1 MCSGRV
7 DPAFILRAFSKGT
20 DGVFIGG
27 CHINDCHY
35 VPEGNYDSFAMVSMY
50 KRLLKHIGINPE
62 RLRLEWVSAG
72 EGIRFANIMNE
83 FGNKVKDLGPLGQSE
98 GLTLDEI
105 KSRIEA
111 LEKLIPYIK
120 LVERERLRAPVRK
133 EEAYEKFYAS
143 DEFNKLF
150 SELIIDK
157 LAVSQI
163 TSLLEKNPLPT
174 GEIARILGM
183 TPSEVSRHINNS
195 SKQGLVRFDVNSKCY
210 ALA

>member
-20 DGVFIGG
+20 DAVFIGG

-83 FGNKVKDLGPLGQSE
+83 FGNKVKELGPLGQSE

-133 EEAYEKFYAS
+133 EEVYEKFYAS

>member
-1 MCSGRV
+1 
-7 DPAFILRAFSKGT
+7 
-20 DGVFIGG
+20 
-27 CHINDCHY
+27 
-35 VPEGNYDSFAMVSMY
+35 
-50 KRLLKHIGINPE
+50 
-62 RLRLEWVSAG
+62 
-72 EGIRFANIMNE
+72 MNE